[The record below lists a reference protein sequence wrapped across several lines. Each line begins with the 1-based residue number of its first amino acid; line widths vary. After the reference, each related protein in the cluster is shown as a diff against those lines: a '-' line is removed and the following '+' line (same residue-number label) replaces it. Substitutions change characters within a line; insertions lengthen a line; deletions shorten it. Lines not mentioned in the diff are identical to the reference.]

1 MYLGMD
7 GTGIP
12 MRAAA
17 LAGRRG
23 KQPDGTA
30 KTREVK
36 LCTLWTAEARDA
48 EGRPVRDA
56 GSVSYSAAI
65 ESAAAPSGP
74 AARSSPFALRVDRE
88 AQRRG
93 FDQAPRRVVLGD
105 GAVWIWNVADEACPG
120 AIQIVDLFHAKQHLS
135 DVAAALYGPG
145 TDLSRQWARR
155 RHDELDAGHLHALV
169 RALRAH
175 APTTPAAALCIGYL
189 VRNRRR
195 MRYPAFRA
203 QGLCVSTGVV
213 EAGCKT
219 AIGARLK
226 RTGMHWT
233 LAGADAIIALRCG
246 ILSGRFEDFWERRAT
261 RRRAA

>member
-1 MYLGMD
+1 M
-7 GTGIP
+7 
-12 MRAAA
+12 A
-17 LAGRRG
+17 
-23 KQPDGTA
+23 
-30 KTREVK
+30 
-36 LCTLWTAEARDA
+36 
-48 EGRPVRDA
+48 
-56 GSVSYSAAI
+56 
-65 ESAAAPSGP
+65 GP

-93 FDQAPRRVVLGD
+93 FNQAPRRVVLGD

-145 TDLSRQWARR
+145 TDLSHQWARR
-155 RHDELDAGHLHALV
+155 RHDDLDAGHLRGLV

-203 QGLCVSTGVV
+203 QHLCVSTGVV

-226 RTGMHWT
+226 RSGMHWT
-233 LAGADAIIALRCG
+233 LAGADAIIALRCA
-246 ILSGRFEDFWERRAT
+246 ILSGRFEDFWERRADQP
-261 RRRAA
+261 RAA